1 MPASTSSGRDG
12 WLPAGRIGRPHGLD
26 GSFHVTRPRPALLL
40 LGGAVRVA
48 ETDREVVRRAG
59 TDDRPILRLAGIDGR
74 AAVEALRGADLWVAR
89 GQAPPLGEDEW
100 YADDL
105 VGLRVVDGR
114 RPVGEVGRLV
124 PLPSCEA
131 LEVRRPPGAS
141 AGADAAPLLVPL
153 VRDCVR
159 SVDLAGGVVDVD
171 LGFLGD
177 TLPADLAA
185 GPAPVREPG
194 GNRSVR
200 PRGGGSG

>member
-1 MPASTSSGRDG
+1 MAASTAPGREG
-12 WLPAGRIGRPHGLD
+12 WLPAGRVGRPHGLD
-26 GSFHVTRPRPALLL
+26 GSFHVTRPRPVLLP

-48 ETDREVVRRAG
+48 EADREVVRRAG
-59 TDDRPILRLAGIDGR
+59 TDDRPILRLSGIDGR
-74 AAVEALRGADLWVAR
+74 DAVEALRGADLWVVR

-131 LEVRRPPGAS
+131 LEVRRDGPE
-141 AGADAAPLLVPL
+141 LLVPL

-177 TLPADLAA
+177 TLPEDLAGERA
-185 GPAPVREPG
+185 D
-194 GNRSVR
+194 
-200 PRGGGSG
+200 